1 MIHSKYWLFILVA
14 PILLTPSVDAGEF
27 KPKAEPKLIE
37 PQQIGSKYLVK
48 GYDLKHLAEQLHQKM
63 DGTTD
68 QLKAAIVMLADQM
81 DALSFQI
88 QALESKM
95 HQHRDP
101 KGKLINDRW
110 HEKIS

>member
-1 MIHSKYWLFILVA
+1 MKQLRYWCFVLALPLMLSA
-14 PILLTPSVDAGEF
+14 PADAGDF
-27 KPKAEPKLIE
+27 KPKTEPKLID

-48 GYDLKHLAEQLHQKM
+48 GYDLQHLAEQLHQKM
-63 DGTTD
+63 DGITD
-68 QLKAAIVMLADQM
+68 QLKAAIVMLADQI

-101 KGKLINDRW
+101 KGKIINDRW

>member
-1 MIHSKYWLFILVA
+1 MK
-14 PILLTPSVDAGEF
+14 T
-27 KPKAEPKLIE
+27 
-37 PQQIGSKYLVK
+37 GS
-48 GYDLKHLAEQLHQKM
+48 DLKHLAEQLHQKM

-68 QLKAAIVMLADQM
+68 QLKAAIVMLADQI

-101 KGKLINDRW
+101 KGNLINDRW
-110 HEKIS
+110 YEKIS